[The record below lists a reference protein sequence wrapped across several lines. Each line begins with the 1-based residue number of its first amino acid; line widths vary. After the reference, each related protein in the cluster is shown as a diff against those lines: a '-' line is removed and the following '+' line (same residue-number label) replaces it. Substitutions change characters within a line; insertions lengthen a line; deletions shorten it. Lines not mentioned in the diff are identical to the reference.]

1 MGKESEREWMYV
13 CYNWITFMHSRN
25 YDSTVNQLY
34 FTKILKMGEESF
46 LSLSFFFC
54 FFVLVWFVVV
64 VILTYLNIT
73 AWQDNL
79 FSRTYYSVRN
89 NPATF
94 FNFANWVYLCKTCR
108 LNSEYILEY
117 WVGVWQNW
125 IFRFLDNFVQ
135 TLPKE
140 LST

>member
-1 MGKESEREWMYV
+1 MDV
-13 CYNWITFMHSRN
+13 CMLQLNHFYAQQKLWQHCK
-25 YDSTVNQLY
+25 ST
-34 FTKILKMGEESF
+34 ILHEIFKNGGRKLPF
-46 LSLSFFFC
+46 LKFFFC